1 VQKTL
6 KTMLNVLI
14 ITMGDIHR
22 KTSESLEIAIAAQLL
37 ADPGAADFKH
47 IGLDQLLGFL

>member
-1 VQKTL
+1 
-6 KTMLNVLI
+6 MLNVLF